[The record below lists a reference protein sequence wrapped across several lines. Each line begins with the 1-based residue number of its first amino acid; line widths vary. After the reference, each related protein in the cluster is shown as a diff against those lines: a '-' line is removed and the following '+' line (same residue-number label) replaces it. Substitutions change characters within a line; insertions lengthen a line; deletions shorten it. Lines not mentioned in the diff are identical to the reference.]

1 MGSSSHEPAREPA
14 RESAREPAALGAP
27 SPGPGAAA
35 PRGLLWFAL
44 ALALV
49 PFGLLVHRFD
59 FLCDDAFITFRYSR
73 NLAEGLG
80 LVYNPP
86 QLEAPVEGYSEFL
99 WAGLMALGMKLGVG
113 PEILSRVLSVLAGL
127 LMVSALVRA
136 IARRYADAPAAV
148 LASALL
154 LGTAPPLAV
163 WSTGG
168 MATMPTA
175 ALAVALFLVA
185 HGAPAGNW
193 RRRALLLGLIT
204 AGLTLMRADA
214 ALLVALILTPPIIA
228 GLVRRDERQWR
239 PALAAAG
246 SGALVFFGHMAW
258 RYSVYGD
265 WVPNTARVKLG
276 LTGAAAERGLDYVV
290 SAWLSMPGLGLLTV
304 GALAGA
310 WCSRRRLGAAEASGV
325 AAMVIGGTA
334 YAISSGG
341 DFMCFARFL
350 VPVIPFAVLGT
361 AGALACLERR
371 SRAVTLLAGVGAA
384 ALSVS
389 AAFDVHAVPETARLA
404 FHFRHN
410 QTLMGVRPSA
420 SEVEQWRN
428 MSDRAGYW
436 AEVGR
441 ALAQHAPPGSSL
453 VYGAVGAIGYHS
465 NLFIHDRNGL
475 VTREV
480 ALRPPHKVL
489 RSPGHDKAVPPE
501 FFLRHDPTFL
511 DAGLC
516 AAAAFPPPQKA
527 GTRVEALGPGERPG
541 SVLWVQR
548 P

>member
-1 MGSSSHEPAREPA
+1 M
-14 RESAREPAALGAP
+14 ESPDSLPPIHGETT
-27 SPGPGAAA
+27 A
-35 PRGLLWFAL
+35 PRALLAL
-44 ALALV
+44 ALAMALL
-49 PFGLLVHRFD
+49 PFAFLVHRFD
-59 FLCDDAFITFRYSR
+59 FVCDDAFITFRYSR

-99 WAGLMALGMKLGVG
+99 WAGLMAFGMKIGVG
-113 PEILSRVLSVLAGL
+113 PELLSRILSVLAGS
-127 LMVSALVRA
+127 LMVAALVRA
-136 IARRYADAPAAV
+136 ITRRYPDAPATV

-154 LGTAPPLAV
+154 VGTAPPLAV
-163 WSTGG
+163 WATGG

-185 HGAPAGNW
+185 HGAPAQSW

-214 ALLVALILTPPIIA
+214 ALLVALILSPPIIT
-228 GLVRRDERQWR
+228 GLNRRDELQWR

-246 SGALVFFGHMAW
+246 TGALVFFGQMAW
-258 RYSVYGD
+258 RGSVYGD

-276 LTGAAAERGLDYVV
+276 FSGAAAERGLDYVV
-290 SAWLSMPGLGLLTV
+290 SAWLSMPGLGLMTL
-304 GALAGA
+304 GAFAGA
-310 WCSRRRLGAAEASGV
+310 WCSRRRVGAAEASGV
-325 AAMVIGGTA
+325 AVMVAGGTA

-350 VPVIPFAVLGT
+350 VPVLPFAVLGS
-361 AGALACLERR
+361 AGALAWVERR
-371 SRAVTLLAGVGAA
+371 SPSGAFLAGAA
-384 ALSVS
+384 TATLSVL
-389 AAFDVHAVPETARLA
+389 AAFDVHVVPEATRLR

-410 QTLMGVRPSA
+410 QTLMGVKPSA

-441 ALAQHAPPGSSL
+441 ALAQHAPPRSSL
-453 VYGAVGAIGYHS
+453 VYGAVGAIGFHS

-480 ALRPPHKVL
+480 AMRPPHQEL

-501 FFLRHDPTFL
+501 FFLRYSPTFL

-516 AAAAFPPPQKA
+516 AANAFPPRQKA
-527 GTRVEALGPGERPG
+527 GARVEVLGPGGRPG
-541 SVLWVQR
+541 TVLWVQR

>member
-1 MGSSSHEPAREPA
+1 MGTQDQPLAGGD
-14 RESAREPAALGAP
+14 GANA
-27 SPGPGAAA
+27 S
-35 PRGLLWFAL
+35 RGLLYLAL
-44 ALALV
+44 AVALV
-49 PFGLLVHRFD
+49 PFAFLVHRFD

-99 WAGLMALGMKLGVG
+99 WAGLMALGMKVG
-113 PEILSRVLSVLAGL
+113 ASPEVASRTLSVLAGV
-127 LMVSALVRA
+127 LMVAGLVRALVR
-136 IARRYADAPAAV
+136 RYPDAPAAV
-148 LASALL
+148 LTSSLL
-154 LGTAPPLAV
+154 LGSAPPLAV

-185 HGAPAGNW
+185 HGAPAVDW
-193 RRRALLLGLIT
+193 RRRALLLGLIS

-214 ALLVALILTPPIIA
+214 ALLVALVLSPPILT
-228 GLVRRDERQWR
+228 GLVRKDEQQWR
-239 PALAAAG
+239 PALAAAAT
-246 SGALVFFGHMAW
+246 GALVFLGHMGW

-276 LTGAAAERGLDYVV
+276 FSGAAAGRGLDYVV
-290 SAWLSMPGLGLLTV
+290 SAWLSMPGLALITL

-310 WCSRRRLGAAEASGV
+310 WCSRRRVGGAEASGV
-325 AAMVIGGTA
+325 AALVLGGTA

-350 VPVIPFAVLGT
+350 VPVVPFAVLGS
-361 AGALACLERR
+361 AGALARIEERT
-371 SRAVTLLAGVGAA
+371 RAGAVLAGLAA
-384 ALSVS
+384 AILSAL
-389 AAFDVHAVPETARLA
+389 AAFDVHAVPESTRLA

-441 ALAQHAPPGSSL
+441 ALAQHAPPNASL

-480 ALRPPHKVL
+480 AMRPPHQEL
-489 RSPGHDKAVPPE
+489 RSPGHDKVVPAE
-501 FFLRHDPTFL
+501 FFLRLDPTFL

-516 AAAAFPPPQKA
+516 AASAFPPRQKA
-527 GTRVEALGPGERPG
+527 GARVEALGPGERPG
-541 SVLWVQR
+541 TVLWVQR